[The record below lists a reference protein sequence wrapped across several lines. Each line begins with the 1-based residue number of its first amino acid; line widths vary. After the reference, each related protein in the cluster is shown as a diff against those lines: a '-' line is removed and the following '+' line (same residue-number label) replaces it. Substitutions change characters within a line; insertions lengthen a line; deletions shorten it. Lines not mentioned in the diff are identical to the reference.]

1 MMAFKLVA
9 GSSPVVVVE
18 VVGPHAFETDPGVNL
33 EEDCDRARVVC
44 PIVAFPGNWI

>member
-9 GSSPVVVVE
+9 GTSPVVVVK
-18 VVGPHAFETDPGVNL
+18 VVGPHSFETDPGVNL
-33 EEDCDRARVVC
+33 EAECDRAQVVC